1 MQRFST
7 LVMMLLIFSC
17 VPVRVDYDYESGTD
31 FSTYK
36 TYNYY
41 GELQT
46 GMNELDNKRLMNALN
61 ANLQSKGLTISET
74 PDFYIDIKSESY
86 QDVNNGNNVGVG
98 VGGSGRSVGGGVSVG
113 IPLGG
118 SKLNR
123 RLIIDFRDEKGKG
136 LFWQAISESS
146 YSQNA
151 SPEER
156 EQDFK
161 EIADKVLSEYPPSIK
176 R

>member
-1 MQRFST
+1 MKRFST
-7 LVMMLLIFSC
+7 LLILLLIISC
-17 VPVRVDYDYESGTD
+17 APVRVNYDYESGTD
-31 FSTYK
+31 FSSYK

-86 QDVNNGNNVGVG
+86 QDFNNGNNVGVG
-98 VGGSGRSVGGGVSVG
+98 VGGGGRSMGGGVSVG

-146 YSQNA
+146 YNQNA
-151 SPEER
+151 SPEQR

-161 EIADKVLSEYPPSIK
+161 AIADKVLSEYPPTK
-176 R
+176 